1 MEGLMHWRLVLP
13 VAFLAIPAAPSLAGD
28 LYNAVATGDL
38 AQVSSAAE
46 SADVNDDRGDLGTPL
61 HLAAL
66 KGDAAMV
73 ALLIKKG
80 AAVNATND
88 DGAGPLSLAAAYGS
102 PEVVE
107 LLVGAGA
114 DVNAR
119 NLRRT
124 TPLIEAVQGR
134 NTEAI
139 RVLLLTGRANL
150 NLTDL
155 RGDAALHIALNNREE
170 AIARILLEHGADAK
184 VAGRYRMTPLHW
196 AAELGLVELIPALVA
211 KGADLSAKNAAAETP
226 LASAIAY
233 REPAAEAAL
242 RSLGAKE

>member
-1 MEGLMHWRLVLP
+1 MHWKHVVPFAL
-13 VAFLAIPAAPSLAGD
+13 FAISAAPSLAGD
-28 LYNAVATGDL
+28 LYDAVSTGDL
-38 AQVSSAAE
+38 AQVSLAAE
-46 SADVNDDRGDLGTPL
+46 SADVIGDRGDLGTPL

-88 DGAGPLSLAAAYGS
+88 DGASPLFLAAAYGS
-102 PEVVE
+102 AEVVE
-107 LLVGAGA
+107 LLVAAGA

-124 TPLIEAVQGR
+124 TPLIEAVQSR

-139 RVLLLTGRANL
+139 RVLLQTGRVDV
-150 NLTDL
+150 NLTDM
-155 RGDAALHIALNNREE
+155 RGDAALHIAINNREE
-170 AIARILLEHGADAK
+170 AIARSLLERGADAK

-196 AAELGLVELIPALVA
+196 AAELGLPELIPLLVA
-211 KGADLSAKNAAAETP
+211 KGADLSAKNAASETP
-226 LASAIAY
+226 LATAITY
-233 REPAAEAAL
+233 REGAAEAAL
-242 RSLGAKE
+242 RSLGAKD